1 MKNNDL
7 LLIDLSKNFSRFE
20 SNKSY
25 IYLNRGCI
33 NLQNCKQ
40 IKLKD
45 LNTFKK
51 DSYNSLIR
59 FFKNSLSK
67 NDENSFFYNE
77 LEIFNLRIDRYDFVD
92 RITNLIS
99 IKKLILKRKIRKL
112 KIISDNKNTLNIFD
126 GMDLDIEKEDLSQK
140 KVNFN
145 LTKIKIVKFY
155 LKTVILLLFM
165 KMKNKSLLVKK
176 KDEFFFSI
184 FPNYFSYGKI
194 NFFKKEKNIF
204 NFLLTD
210 ETHLGASLLKLF
222 KIVNITDKEKII
234 NLEHFIKL
242 NDVIKLIITNL
253 FFFKKYENYFFKNTN
268 IEGLNFRNEI
278 ESLYNTSL
286 INRAKL
292 EIYVNAIPKFLN
304 FYKIKKINLYLFE
317 YNFGFFLIRSI
328 REYSKK
334 IKIVGFQHGIFSNR
348 LTWFDLIKSL
358 KLKNIYLPDYVFSSN
373 KYSFSDYKTIL
384 NKKIFLKP
392 KKNNNK
398 KFIHS
403 IKIDKNSNKILVL
416 PGTHDIK
423 EIYYHLKNNHV
434 SSSEKVF
441 YFKLH
446 PKNIFNFKDEQRI
459 KKLENFKGKD
469 FSNVIISQTSS
480 LVYDFLILKKKFSV
494 IDFDYRLNLVST
506 KLDNKIN
513 FIRR

>member
-7 LLIDLSKNFSRFE
+7 LLIDLSKNFSMFE

-25 IYLNRGCI
+25 VYLNRGCI

-40 IKLKD
+40 IKLKN

-51 DSYNSLIR
+51 NSYNSLIQ
-59 FFKNSLSK
+59 FLKNSLSK
-67 NDENSFFYNE
+67 KNENSYFYNE

-92 RITNLIS
+92 RIVNLIS

-112 KIISDNKNTLNIFD
+112 KIISDNKSTLNIFD
-126 GMDLDIEKEDLSQK
+126 DMNLDIEKVDLSQK

-145 LTKIKIVKFY
+145 LIKVKIIKFY
-155 LKTVILLLFM
+155 LKTIILLLFM
-165 KMKNKSLLVKK
+165 KFKISPPLVKK
-176 KDEFFFSI
+176 KEEFFLSI
-184 FPNYFSYGKI
+184 YPNYFSYGKP

-210 ETHLGASLLKLF
+210 ETHLGASLWKLF
-222 KIVNITDKEKII
+222 KIVNMTDKEKITNI
-234 NLEHFIKL
+234 EHFIKL
-242 NDVIKLIITNL
+242 KDIIKLIITNL
-253 FFFKKYENYFFKNTN
+253 FFFKKCENYFSKNAF
-268 IEGLNFRNEI
+268 IEGLSFRNEI
-278 ESLYNTSL
+278 ESLYNASL

-292 EIYVNAIPKFLN
+292 EIYANAIPRFLN
-304 FYKIKKINLYLFE
+304 FYNIKKINLYLFE

-328 REYSKK
+328 REYSKT

-348 LTWFDLIKSL
+348 LTWFDLIKSI
-358 KLKNIYLPDYVFSSN
+358 KLKNIYLPDSVFSTN
-373 KYSFSDYKTIL
+373 RYSFSDYKTIL
-384 NKKIFLKP
+384 NKKIYLKP
-392 KKNNNK
+392 KKNSDK

-403 IKIDKNSNKILVL
+403 IKINKNSNKILVL

-423 EIYYHLKNNHV
+423 EIYFHLKNKHV
-434 SSSEKVF
+434 ASSEKVF

-446 PKNIFNFKDEQRI
+446 PKNKFYFKEDYRI